1 MNIELWNSAERV
13 SLLEMHRHQLSK
25 ELEGIPESMRDV
37 YGNLEKAFEEV
48 MIAEA
53 KYLTSLSGQMHP
65 ML

>member
-13 SLLEMHRHQLSK
+13 RLLEMYRLRPAK
-25 ELEGIPESMRDV
+25 ELDEIPGSMRDV
-37 YGNLEKAFEEV
+37 YSNLEKAFEEA

>member
-1 MNIELWNSAERV
+1 
-13 SLLEMHRHQLSK
+13 
-25 ELEGIPESMRDV
+25 MRDV

-53 KYLTSLSGQMHP
+53 KYLTSLSEQMHP